1 MPFDGTDLGF
11 FENHPL
17 TKLGAVERLL
27 ATKQLWCKHQLRD
40 RDGRYCLVG
49 AMEAVK
55 ARQVLEPIILRA
67 AREVGGKHYWRIE
80 FFNDDPRTSHADI
93 LRVLS
98 LARENIIANI
108 IQRRSRRQRLAQ
120 AVRALCSGSA
130 GEAYAAL
137 RFGAI
142 RTPRPSPKAPAVTL
156 PTATPAVPLDSANNL
171 KLEDPLTSLADLGAS
186 CSESLIEA
194 RQGRR
199 RQHEFPIS
207 AGDLARR
214 RE

>member
-55 ARQVLEPIILRA
+55 AREMLEPIILRA
-67 AREVGGKHYWRIE
+67 AREVGGRHYWRIE
-80 FFNDDPRTSHADI
+80 FFNDDSGTSHADI

-108 IQRRSRRQRLAQ
+108 IKGYQRRSRRQRLAQ

-137 RFGAI
+137 RLGAI

-156 PTATPAVPLDSANNL
+156 PTATPGRH
-171 KLEDPLTSLADLGAS
+171 LGPWS
-186 CSESLIEA
+186 
-194 RQGRR
+194 
-199 RQHEFPIS
+199 PT
-207 AGDLARR
+207 
-214 RE
+214 

>member
-17 TKLGAVERLL
+17 TKLDAVERLP
-27 ATKQLWCKHQLRD
+27 ATKQLWCKFPLRD

-49 AMEAVK
+49 AMRAVK
-55 ARQVLEPIILRA
+55 ARQLLEPIILRA
-67 AREVGGKHYWRIE
+67 AREVVGGKHYWWIE
-80 FFNDDPRTSHADI
+80 C
-93 LRVLS
+93 
-98 LARENIIANI
+98 IANI
-108 IQRRSRRQRLAQ
+108 IKGHQRRSRRQRLAQ

-156 PTATPAVPLDSANNL
+156 PTATPAGILVVVFATVVPDLKAAHLNSA
-171 KLEDPLTSLADLGAS
+171 EREGQPVIVHI
-186 CSESLIEA
+186 IE
-194 RQGRR
+194 
-199 RQHEFPIS
+199 
-207 AGDLARR
+207 GDQK
-214 RE
+214 

>member
-1 MPFDGTDLGF
+1 MKFPAAT
-11 FENHPL
+11 
-17 TKLGAVERLL
+17 TVIL
-27 ATKQLWCKHQLRD
+27 ATKQLWCKFQLRN

-120 AVRALCSGSA
+120 VVRALCSGSA

-156 PTATPAVPLDSANNL
+156 PTATPAAPLDSTNNF
-171 KLEDPLTSLADLGAS
+171 KLEDPFTSRTDLGAS
-186 CSESLIEA
+186 CSEPLIEFRA

-207 AGDLARR
+207 VGDLAERG
-214 RE
+214 E

>member
-1 MPFDGTDLGF
+1 ML
-11 FENHPL
+11 
-17 TKLGAVERLL
+17 AVN
-27 ATKQLWCKHQLRD
+27 
-40 RDGRYCLVG
+40 
-49 AMEAVK
+49 

-80 FFNDDPRTSHADI
+80 VFNDDPRTSHADI

-108 IQRRSRRQRLAQ
+108 IEGDQRRSGRQRLAQ

-142 RTPRPSPKAPAVTL
+142 RHPVRAPKAPAVTL
-156 PTATPAVPLDSANNL
+156 PTAAPAVPLDSANNL
-171 KLEDPLTSLADLGAS
+171 KLEDPLTSRADLGAS
-186 CSESLIEA
+186 CSESLIEVRA

-207 AGDLARR
+207 AGDLAQR

>member
-11 FENHPL
+11 SENHPL

-27 ATKQLWCKHQLRD
+27 ATKQLWCKFQLRD

-108 IQRRSRRQRLAQ
+108 IKSASAAHGGRDWRRQCVRCAPDRPARRMRLSVSAPSEHP
-120 AVRALCSGSA
+120 VRA
-130 GEAYAAL
+130 
-137 RFGAI
+137 
-142 RTPRPSPKAPAVTL
+142 PK
-156 PTATPAVPLDSANNL
+156 
-171 KLEDPLTSLADLGAS
+171 
-186 CSESLIEA
+186 
-194 RQGRR
+194 RR
-199 RQHEFPIS
+199 
-207 AGDLARR
+207 L
-214 RE
+214 

>member
-11 FENHPL
+11 SENHPL

-27 ATKQLWCKHQLRD
+27 ATKQLWCKFQLRD

-80 FFNDDPRTSHADI
+80 FFNDDSRTSHADI

-108 IQRRSRRQRLAQ
+108 IKGHQRRSRPQRLAQ
-120 AVRALCSGSA
+120 AVRARCSGLVERAFKLAHKRAQGAVVFPQKFEHLFGLGDADAQRIERKRRKHSGTTDGSA
-130 GEAYAAL
+130 G
-137 RFGAI
+137 
-142 RTPRPSPKAPAVTL
+142 TV
-156 PTATPAVPLDSANNL
+156 
-171 KLEDPLTSLADLGAS
+171 LGYR
-186 CSESLIEA
+186 I
-194 RQGRR
+194 
-199 RQHEFPIS
+199 
-207 AGDLARR
+207 
-214 RE
+214 

>member
-11 FENHPL
+11 FENHPV
-17 TKLGAVERLL
+17 TKLDAVERLL
-27 ATKQLWCKHQLRD
+27 ATKQLWCKFQLRD
-40 RDGRYCLVG
+40 RDGRYCIVG

-98 LARENIIANI
+98 LARENIITNI
-108 IQRRSRRQRLAQ
+108 IKGHKRRSRPQRLAQ
-120 AVRALCSGSA
+120 AVRTLCSRSA

-142 RTPRPSPKAPAVTL
+142 RTPRPSPKAPAVSSQ
-156 PTATPAVPLDSANNL
+156 PPRRPASWLSDSR
-171 KLEDPLTSLADLGAS
+171 P
-186 CSESLIEA
+186 
-194 RQGRR
+194 
-199 RQHEFPIS
+199 
-207 AGDLARR
+207 
-214 RE
+214 